1 MKTRSAIVLG
11 AVSEV
16 PVLNGIA
23 IDAEQLLK
31 KSVDI
36 DNHEELAEAPAH
48 FRRFGGALGFL
59 RLLFDGSILL
69 LVMLL
74 IGFIVFANGLARE
87 PKEPAHATDGITVL
101 TGGVSRIDEAMK
113 LMTRD
118 LAQRVLIT
126 GVNRGTTVEQLK
138 GLASEGTQY
147 FDCCVDIDKK
157 ALNTID
163 NARET
168 ARWVTLNG
176 YKSVIVVTSNYHMPR
191 ALAELE
197 RAIPGVELI
206 PYPVVDNNVEVARWW
221 EFPGTTKLILS
232 EYLKYLPALGRLWA
246 TNFVRMTLKGT
257 SVPPADVPE
266 P

>member
-1 MKTRSAIVLG
+1 MNESI
-11 AVSEV
+11 
-16 PVLNGIA
+16 N
-23 IDAEQLLK
+23 IDENDNA
-31 KSVDI
+31 KSGR
-36 DNHEELAEAPAH
+36 EH
-48 FRRFGGALGFL
+48 FHRFRGPLGFV
-59 RLLFDGSILL
+59 RLLFDGTILL
-69 LVMLL
+69 LVMLI

-101 TGGVSRIDEAMK
+101 TGGVSRIDQAIK
-113 LMTRD
+113 LMAKKQAR
-118 LAQRVLIT
+118 RMLIT
-126 GVNRGTTVEQLK
+126 GVNRETTLEQLK
-138 GLASEGTQY
+138 RLTPEGSPY

-168 ARWVTLNG
+168 ARWVTENG
-176 YKSVIVVTSNYHMPR
+176 YGSVIVVTSNYHMPR

-197 RAIPGVELI
+197 RALPAVTLV

-221 EFPGTTKLILS
+221 EFPGTTKLLLS

-246 TNFVRMTLKGT
+246 TNVARVALPGT
-257 SVPPADVPE
+257 SVPPADEPE

>member
-1 MKTRSAIVLG
+1 MQHG
-11 AVSEV
+11 ARPCPECLLNESINIDENDNAKSER
-16 PVLNGIA
+16 
-23 IDAEQLLK
+23 E
-31 KSVDI
+31 
-36 DNHEELAEAPAH
+36 H
-48 FRRFGGALGFL
+48 FHRFRGPLGFV
-59 RLLFDGSILL
+59 RLLFDGTILL
-69 LVMLL
+69 LVMLI

-113 LMTRD
+113 LMAKKQAR
-118 LAQRVLIT
+118 RMLIT
-126 GVNRGTTVEQLK
+126 GVNRETTLEQLK
-138 GLASEGTQY
+138 RLTPEGTPY

-168 ARWVTLNG
+168 ARWVTENG
-176 YKSVIVVTSNYHMPR
+176 YGSVIVVTSNYHMPR
-191 ALAELE
+191 ALAELQ
-197 RAIPGVELI
+197 RALPAVTLV

-221 EFPGTTKLILS
+221 EFPGTTKLLLS

-246 TNFVRMTLKGT
+246 TNVARVALPGT
-257 SVPPADVPE
+257 SVPPADEPE